1 MLAGISLSFNNA
13 RKNTLAEISSAETSA
28 MYLFD
33 SAIIGAMPN
42 NTSKIDLSAF
52 KLQQLSHMRHLKIEL
67 IDSKGEVVDS
77 NQVASGERLSNQA
90 PAWFARLLNSTMP
103 QWQPKIKT

>member
-1 MLAGISLSFNNA
+1 MLAGIGLSFNNA

-42 NTSKIDLSAF
+42 NATKIDLSVL

-67 IDSKGEVVDS
+67 IDSQGKVIDS
-77 NQVASGERLSNQA
+77 NQAASG
-90 PAWFARLLNSTMP
+90 
-103 QWQPKIKT
+103 